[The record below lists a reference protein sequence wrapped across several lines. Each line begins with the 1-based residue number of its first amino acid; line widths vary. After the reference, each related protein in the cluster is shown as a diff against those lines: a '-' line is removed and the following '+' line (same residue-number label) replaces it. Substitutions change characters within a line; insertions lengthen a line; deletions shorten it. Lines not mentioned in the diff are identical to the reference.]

1 MERVIL
7 HSDLNN
13 FFASVELLSHPEL
26 ADVPVAV
33 VGDPKLRHG
42 IVLSKNYKAKEY
54 GVQTAETIYQARLK
68 CPNIVFLPAHYEFY
82 EKYSKLVHMIYLDY
96 TDMVEPFGIDE
107 CWLDV
112 TGSISLFGGGERI
125 ADAIRRRVREE
136 LGLTVSVGV
145 SFNKVFAKLGS
156 DMKKPDAT
164 TVISMENFR
173 EKIWGLPASDMLF
186 VGKKTSEKL
195 RRCCLKTIGDVAK
208 CSPDFLKSIF
218 GKNGLTLS
226 DFANGRDASPVA
238 LYGEIPP
245 PKSIGNST
253 TPPRDLIDDSDIDIV
268 LYQLC
273 ESVSERMRNEGVVC
287 KTVQLY
293 VRYKDL
299 HSLERQIRLDYPN
312 RTVRGL
318 YESSRMLMK
327 KHNLING
334 PIRALGVRGCELIR
348 NNEEQLSFLP
358 EISRVQR
365 AENMDYAVDILRKK
379 YGKNAIVRGIM
390 LTDEMLSKRVSYN
403 AFGMSYNS

>member
-293 VRYKDL
+293 VRYRDL
-299 HSLERQIRLDYPN
+299 HSLS
-312 RTVRGL
+312 VR
-318 YESSRMLMK
+318 
-327 KHNLING
+327 
-334 PIRALGVRGCELIR
+334 
-348 NNEEQLSFLP
+348 
-358 EISRVQR
+358 
-365 AENMDYAVDILRKK
+365 
-379 YGKNAIVRGIM
+379 
-390 LTDEMLSKRVSYN
+390 
-403 AFGMSYNS
+403 